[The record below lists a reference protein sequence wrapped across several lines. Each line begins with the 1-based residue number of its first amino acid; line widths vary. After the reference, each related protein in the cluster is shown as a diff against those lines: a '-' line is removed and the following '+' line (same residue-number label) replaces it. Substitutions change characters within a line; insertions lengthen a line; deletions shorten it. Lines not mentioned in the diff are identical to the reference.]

1 MSKKYIFFDIDG
13 TLTISNPRTK
23 KVFVPESARRTLKKL
38 KENGH
43 FVSVA
48 TGRAHWMAMDIV
60 NLVDID
66 NLVTDGGNGIV
77 LDKKLVELRPLD
89 REKAAALCTA
99 LTRDGRG
106 VGVTLHDD
114 NRLYFVNETFAR
126 KNPDF
131 SSFMKYVIDEN
142 LDFSK
147 ENIYKIFISITQ
159 EEEKLYPILETMPH
173 MRYQP
178 NSLMIEPA
186 DKYAGITRVMEYRHG
201 DMKDV
206 VVFGDGWNDMDMFL
220 KAPLSIA
227 MGNAVD
233 RLKEVASFV
242 TKPADEDGIQFACR
256 HFGWI

>member
-1 MSKKYIFFDIDG
+1 MSKKYFFFDIDG

-99 LTRDGRG
+99 LTG
-106 VGVTLHDD
+106 T
-114 NRLYFVNETFAR
+114 
-126 KNPDF
+126 
-131 SSFMKYVIDEN
+131 
-142 LDFSK
+142 
-147 ENIYKIFISITQ
+147 
-159 EEEKLYPILETMPH
+159 
-173 MRYQP
+173 
-178 NSLMIEPA
+178 
-186 DKYAGITRVMEYRHG
+186 AG
-201 DMKDV
+201 
-206 VVFGDGWNDMDMFL
+206 
-220 KAPLSIA
+220 A
-227 MGNAVD
+227 
-233 RLKEVASFV
+233 
-242 TKPADEDGIQFACR
+242 
-256 HFGWI
+256 